1 MQSADR
7 RFGARSGPVQRIVGD
22 ARCPAS
28 ARAATIGRRVY
39 QYKLSSYSGIRST
52 CLIVRSLPR
61 FRFHFAVSA

>member
-1 MQSADR
+1 M
-7 RFGARSGPVQRIVGD
+7 QRIVGA
-22 ARCPAS
+22 ARCPAG
-28 ARAATIGRRVY
+28 AGAATIGLRLY